1 MTVMNGSSTASF
13 MNSRIPEEQEAEQ
26 KHKKRIKED
35 AEVLEMKLMSE
46 IEKAIRNVFLQVD
59 SEVIEKVD
67 ADYIT
72 NEVYDYLRGMQ

>member
-1 MTVMNGSSTASF
+1 MTVMKSLSTASF
-13 MNSRIPEEQEAEQ
+13 MNTRILEELEAEQ
-26 KHKKRIKED
+26 KHKERIKED
-35 AEVLEMKLMSE
+35 AEILEMKLMSE
-46 IEKAIRNVFLQVD
+46 IEKAIRNVFLQED

>member
-1 MTVMNGSSTASF
+1 MTVMNGLSTASF
-13 MNSRIPEEQEAEQ
+13 MNARILEEQEAEQ
-26 KHKKRIKED
+26 KHKERIKED

-46 IEKAIRNVFLQVD
+46 IEKTIRNVFLQED

>member
-1 MTVMNGSSTASF
+1 MTVMNSLSTASF
-13 MNSRIPEEQEAEQ
+13 MNTRILEEQEAEQ
-26 KHKKRIKED
+26 KHKERIKED

-46 IEKAIRNVFLQVD
+46 IEKAIRNVFLQED
-59 SEVIEKVD
+59 SEVIGKVD

>member
-1 MTVMNGSSTASF
+1 MTVMKSLSTASF
-13 MNSRIPEEQEAEQ
+13 MNTRILEEQEAEQ
-26 KHKKRIKED
+26 KHKERIKED

-46 IEKAIRNVFLQVD
+46 IEKAIRNVFLQED

>member
-1 MTVMNGSSTASF
+1 MTVMNGLNTASF
-13 MNSRIPEEQEAEQ
+13 MNTRILEEQEAEQ
-26 KHKKRIKED
+26 KHKERIKED
-35 AEVLEMKLMSE
+35 AEILEMKLMSE
-46 IEKAIRNVFLQVD
+46 IEKTIRNVFLQED

>member
-1 MTVMNGSSTASF
+1 MTVMNGLSTASF
-13 MNSRIPEEQEAEQ
+13 MNTRILEEQEAEQ
-26 KHKKRIKED
+26 KHKERIKED

-46 IEKAIRNVFLQVD
+46 IEKAIRNVFLQED

>member
-1 MTVMNGSSTASF
+1 MTVMNGLSTASF
-13 MNSRIPEEQEAEQ
+13 MNARIMEEQEAEEQ
-26 KHKKRIKED
+26 HKKRIKED

-46 IEKAIRNVFLQVD
+46 IEKAIRNVFLQED

-72 NEVYDYLRGMQ
+72 NEVYDYLKGMQ